1 MSYEENNF
9 NFYHN
14 NDNYQGGFGEY
25 QEVQETPPPPPGG
38 SGGFGKKGIALLLAC
53 ILAGGGAGAAGA
65 AAWQHFNGGTTVVY
79 ESQRTP
85 AEIMLNLNNGQPMT
99 PEQLYA
105 ANVGSCVGI
114 TVSTTTT
121 NIFGYTS
128 TSAASGSGFVLTEN
142 GYIVTNYHVIDSAAA
157 NSDVSITVSFKN
169 GESYTAA
176 LVGGE
181 QSNDIAVL
189 KIDAAGLPCVTLGD
203 SSKLAVGQ
211 TVMAIGNPL
220 GELTYSLTDG
230 LVSALDRLITTSMGT
245 MNMFQTNCVINSGN
259 SGGPIFNSYGE
270 VIGIATAKY
279 GSSMSASGA
288 SVEGLG
294 FGIPINDV
302 KQMISDLIKHGYVT
316 GKPYMGIQMQSVPQ
330 DAQKYGVS
338 AGAYVT
344 SVASGSAAEKA
355 GLQQGDIIVAVD
367 DTTVDSSSALSAAVS
382 AYRAGDEAKLTIIR
396 NHEQIVLTI
405 IFDEEN
411 EQTTSA
417 NQLPQEQTQQP
428 QYQQPQNGYQYYY
441 NWPFGNFFF

>member
-1 MSYEENNF
+1 MSYEENHF

-25 QEVQETPPPPPGG
+25 QEVPNTPEPPRSAGN
-38 SGGFGKKGIALLLAC
+38 GFGKKGVALLLAC
-53 ILAGGGAGAAGA
+53 ALVGGAAGVGGA
-65 AAWQHFNGGTTVVY
+65 AAWQHFNGGTAVVY

-85 AEIMLNLNNGQPMT
+85 AEVMLNLNNGQPMT

-142 GYIVTNYHVIDSAAA
+142 GYIVTNYHVIENAV
-157 NSDVSITVSFKN
+157 NSSEVSITVSFKN

-189 KIDAAGLPCVTLGD
+189 KIEASGLPCVTLGD
-203 SSKLAVGQ
+203 SNKLAVGQ

-279 GSSMSASGA
+279 GSSASVSGA

-302 KQMISDLIKHGYVT
+302 KTMISDLIKHGYVT

-330 DAQKYGVS
+330 DAQRYGVS

-355 GLQQGDIIVAVD
+355 GLKEGDIIVAVD
-367 DTTVDSSSALSAAVS
+367 ETAVDSSSALSAAVS

-396 NHEQIVLTI
+396 SNERMELTI

-411 EQTTSA
+411 EQTTAA
-417 NQLPQEQTQQP
+417 NQLPQEQP
-428 QYQQPQNGYQYYY
+428 QYQQPQNGYQYFSD
-441 NWPFGNFFF
+441 WPFGNFFF

>member
-14 NDNYQGGFGEY
+14 NNNYQGGFGEY
-25 QEVQETPPPPPGG
+25 QEVRETPPSPAGG
-38 SGGFGKKGIALLLAC
+38 RNAFGKKGVALLLAC
-53 ILAGGGAGAAGA
+53 VLAGGAAGAGGA

-85 AEIMLNLNNGQPMT
+85 AEIMLNMNNGQPMT

-189 KIDAAGLPCVTLGD
+189 KIEATGLPCVTLGD
-203 SSKLAVGQ
+203 SAKLAVGQ

-330 DAQKYGVS
+330 DAQRYGVS
-338 AGAYVT
+338 AGAYIT

-355 GLQQGDIIVAVD
+355 GLKQGDIIIAVD

-382 AYRAGDEAKLTIIR
+382 AYRAGDEARLTVIR
-396 NHEQIVLTI
+396 NHEQMELTI

-428 QYQQPQNGYQYYY
+428 QYQQPQNGFQYYY